1 MTAGAAMATL
11 LSIVPAAHAQ
21 SGTESMAE
29 SMRKGWSTY
38 IFVSSK
44 MPRQSLVDLAREAS
58 QSGATLVLRGG
69 QGGGQGTSGQVG
81 NLFDTAT
88 IQQTIGSINQAC
100 CGEQA
105 PGWILDPVLVD
116 RYRVTAAPTFVIAWS
131 TGNAGNQFTSV
142 SGDMSLA
149 NALKFVAQGSS
160 LASMRE
166 RAKALYA
173 ASFGGRQ

>member
-21 SGTESMAE
+21 VGTESMAE
-29 SMRKGWSTY
+29 SMRKGWTTY

-69 QGGGQGTSGQVG
+69 QDTSGQAG
-81 NLFDTAT
+81 NLFDTST
-88 IQQTIGSINQAC
+88 IQQTIASINQAC
-100 CGEQA
+100 CGERA

-131 TGNAGNQFTSV
+131 TGNAANQFTSV